1 MDKSLIRSI
10 DVWLEE
16 LTRCRTSFMVDE
28 HRSLASPLLS
38 YLLANT
44 KQVLISSTAD
54 DSQVWNLSHSPMSK
68 INESGPFLCV
78 DDSQLSL
85 LFIRLRQTSFLKA
98 YETSDHDRWN
108 HLRFF
113 PSDQSELLLQW
124 TLLLSSNSIII
135 ITHIANYS
143 LSLLLFSVL
152 SENSLSLSLSFA
164 AFSRSIDGTAN

>member
-28 HRSLASPLLS
+28 HQSLPS

-54 DSQVWNLSHSPMSK
+54 DRQVWNLSHSPMSK
-68 INESGPFLCV
+68 INESGPFLGV

-85 LFIRLRQTSFLKA
+85 LFIWLRQTSFLKA

-108 HLRFF
+108 HLCFSFGSIRIL
-113 PSDQSELLLQW
+113 PSVNIALVVKLDYHYH
-124 TLLLSSNSIII
+124 
-135 ITHIANYS
+135 THS
-143 LSLLLFSVL
+143 QLFTFSLLFFLSVL
-152 SENSLSLSLSFA
+152 SENSLSLVRCFFPFDRRHSQL
-164 AFSRSIDGTAN
+164 RCI